1 MKEKSEI
8 AIKLTILKTLLI
20 TFFCCSL
27 SFFCNA
33 QLAGSKW
40 KATLNIESG
49 FDVLFSF
56 SGDTLQVLSYDDG
69 SLVETMTYS
78 YDDSGITLT
87 KVDGQS
93 ECEPG
98 KPAKYNLPVTGD
110 TATFTVIEDSCDNR
124 KYALDQIV
132 MRKND

>member
-1 MKEKSEI
+1 M
-8 AIKLTILKTLLI
+8 KTLLI

-40 KATLNIESG
+40 KATLNIEAG

-56 SGDTLQVLSYDDG
+56 TADTLKVLSYEDG

-78 YDDSGITLT
+78 YNGSVITLT

-98 KPAKYNLPVTGD
+98 KPAKYDLPVTGD

-124 KYALDQIV
+124 KYALDQV
-132 MRKND
+132 MIKKKE